1 MFAPSFPG
9 SSPCSSLSHTVHDK
23 NRGAVWEQSGNKAH
37 LHCTYREIAETLALH
52 AVHLITAQKLFSHMT
67 STFNLVKDDLL
78 TLKCCLLKDWRSEFG
93 FNNSSC
99 LCTVHR
105 KCSMGVNLW
114 KLEGYDHHPWT
125 QRWRAYH
132 FKDLCSLHRGSSM
145 PKVRLK
151 HLGRLLVQTER

>member
-1 MFAPSFPG
+1 MFAPSLPG

-23 NRGAVWEQSGNKAH
+23 KQGSSLGTRLH
-37 LHCTYREIAETLALH
+37 LHCTYWELAGTLPCCPPNYYSKI
-52 AVHLITAQKLFSHMT
+52 VQSHD
-67 STFNLVKDDLL
+67 FNIQSGLL
-78 TLKCCLLKDWRSEFG
+78 TLKYYLLKDWRSEFG

-125 QRWRAYH
+125 QCWRAYH